1 MKDTAHALSANQ
13 KAAVTE
19 GLHNALAD
27 VSIVTKKA
35 QFYHWNVTGMAFGSL
50 HALFEEIYTDHF
62 AAQDEIAERIRALGA
77 YTEGSYAQAIERSD
91 IEEATAVIPAE
102 KMVEDMAVSQEA
114 ISASLKSLAETA
126 TDQGDDLTEDLA
138 IGRAQAH
145 EKFAWMLRAHLG

>member
-1 MKDTAHALSANQ
+1 MKDTAHDLSANA
-13 KAAVTE
+13 KTAVVE

-27 VSIVTKKA
+27 VTVATKKA

-62 AAQDEIAERIRALGA
+62 AAQDEMAERIRALGDF
-77 YTEGSYAQAIERSD
+77 TEGSFAQALERSD
-91 IEEATAVIPAE
+91 IEEAKNVIPAE
-102 KMVEDMAVSQEA
+102 KMVEDMAEAQEM
-114 ISASLKSLAETA
+114 ISGSLKTLAETA
-126 TDQGDDLTEDLA
+126 TKQGDDLTEDLA